1 MTEPTA
7 LRLADQLIAYLGGN
21 TAAQA
26 AAELRHL
33 HAVNQELLE
42 ALRSCLGMLE
52 QANCSTG
59 YCCCGSSIDSHTWGD
74 GHGPVD
80 EGEHYQL
87 KAIEAARAAIAR
99 ATEE

>member
-1 MTEPTA
+1 
-7 LRLADQLIAYLGGN
+7 
-21 TAAQA
+21 
-26 AAELRHL
+26 
-33 HAVNQELLE
+33 VNQELLE

-87 KAIEAARAAIAR
+87 KAIEAARAAIAK
-99 ATEE
+99 AEGKV